1 MSIMF
6 WIERLIVSVEEELGF
21 RETQFQPPI
30 LFHPSASL
38 SRNGVMT
45 ALATS
50 YCNGV
55 LSYLD
60 LGNGYLAGNIPE
72 F

>member
-6 WIERLIVSVEEELGF
+6 WIERLIINLEGEPGF

-38 SRNGVMT
+38 SRNGVLT

-50 YCNGV
+50 Y
-55 LSYLD
+55 
-60 LGNGYLAGNIPE
+60 
-72 F
+72 

>member
-6 WIERLIVSVEEELGF
+6 WIEKLIINLEEEPGF
-21 RETQFQPPI
+21 RETQFQPTI

-50 YCNGV
+50 Y
-55 LSYLD
+55 
-60 LGNGYLAGNIPE
+60 
-72 F
+72 